1 MDNLMFTVNSTSI
14 VYTIEE
20 LEKIINTSN
29 VHTVTFEYNYN
40 LLNNK
45 QYCSNLIEYDLD
57 KFNKINKKL
66 SLPLAKDFK
75 EMIIIQILEI
85 IDLENEKYNYLW
97 KQLIE

>member
-1 MDNLMFTVNSTSI
+1 MDNLMFIVNSTNI
-14 VYTIEE
+14 VYTIKE

-29 VHTVTFEYNYN
+29 VHIVTFEYNYN